1 MERIRRITALLI
13 AVLAFGLAAPLGA
26 VAQLVRPDIL
36 VVGGTPAGVAAA
48 VAAARRGKQVEL
60 VAKHARLG
68 GILTD
73 AMMDQ
78 WDLNLSHDGA
88 PVEGG
93 IFSEIYARLGDSF
106 TPLQAAETFGRLVA
120 GEPRVHLITEAA
132 PIAAETAE
140 LSGLRDVTTIRFRD
154 QRTNA
159 IFSLQAPYVIDAT
172 DDGDVAALAGAH
184 FDLGR
189 QDTGRDELMQP
200 VTLMFSLTGVDWQRL
215 ENSYSVL
222 RDGFGGATGRRAWGY
237 GKLMSAYRP
246 SQPDV
251 VVADLNL
258 GHENGGSVTVN
269 AIDVLDIDGCS
280 NADLAR
286 ARSTAVRET
295 PRLVAWLRMH
305 VPGFERAQIARYAD
319 NIYVRETRHFAG
331 LERLTASEIW
341 DESIPADTIG
351 LSSYPLD
358 LHPVERDDKP
368 AFAPIRHV
376 YGVPFGSLIP
386 LGFDNVLLASPAIS
400 ASHLAA
406 GSARI
411 VPTTI
416 EEGEAAGTA
425 AAMASTEPAGFAS
438 FAHSR
443 ADIAELRAQLQQDGV
458 ILTQDEAQI
467 SKH

>member
-1 MERIRRITALLI
+1 
-13 AVLAFGLAAPLGA
+13 
-26 VAQLVRPDIL
+26 
-36 VVGGTPAGVAAA
+36 
-48 VAAARRGKQVEL
+48 
-60 VAKHARLG
+60 
-68 GILTD
+68 
-73 AMMDQ
+73 
-78 WDLNLSHDGA
+78 
-88 PVEGG
+88 
-93 IFSEIYARLGDSF
+93 
-106 TPLQAAETFGRLVA
+106 VA
-120 GEPRVHLITEAA
+120 GEPRIHLITEAA
-132 PIAAETAE
+132 PIAAETTDVT
-140 LSGLRDVTTIRFRD
+140 GLRDVTTIRFRD

-159 IFSLQAPYVIDAT
+159 TFSLQAPCVIDAT
-172 DDGDVAALAGAH
+172 DDGDVAALSGAH

-189 QDTGRDELMQP
+189 QDTGRDELRQP
-200 VTLMFSLTGVDWQRL
+200 VTHMFSLTGVDWERL

-222 RDGFGGATGRRAWGY
+222 RDGFGGATERRAWGY
-237 GKLMSAYRP
+237 AKLTSAYRP
-246 SQPDV
+246 SQPNV

-269 AIDVLDIDGCS
+269 AIDVLDIDGCN

-286 ARSTAVRET
+286 ARSTAARET
-295 PRLVAWLRMH
+295 PRLVAWLRTH
-305 VPGFERAQIARYAD
+305 VPGFDQAQIARYAD

-331 LERLTASEIW
+331 LERLTAGDIW
-341 DESIPADTIG
+341 DGNIPTDTIG

-358 LHPVERDDKP
+358 LHPVERDEKP

-386 LGFDNVLLASPAIS
+386 LGFNNVLLASPAIS

-425 AAMASTEPAGFAS
+425 AAIASTERTGFAPI
-438 FAHSR
+438 ARSR
-443 ADIAELRAQLQQDGV
+443 AGIAELRGQLQQDGV
-458 ILTQDEAQI
+458 ILIHDGAQI